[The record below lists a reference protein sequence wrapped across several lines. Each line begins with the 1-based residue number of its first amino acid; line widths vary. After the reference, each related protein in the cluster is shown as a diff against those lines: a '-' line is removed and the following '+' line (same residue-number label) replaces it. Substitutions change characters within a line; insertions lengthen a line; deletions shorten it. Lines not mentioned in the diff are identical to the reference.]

1 MTLEAPVRRT
11 IARRIGSRITKPLSQ
26 NTGIDTTQPI
36 SSIASAG
43 RFCPTRRMTRS
54 ASFSAAP
61 VFSSTAPMKAPR
73 MMTIPME
80 VNVDANP
87 LPITPG
93 ICFSGIPAS
102 RARTSEIS
110 RMAKN
115 GCTFSFEMS
124 RIMAT
129 MATMKAMMRKIPVIT
144 KRKLQKKDSYLCNL
158 WQKTFPLN
166 LVPRRS
172 ANC

>member
-36 SSIASAG
+36 ISIASAG

-61 VFSSTAPMKAPR
+61 VFSSTAPMKAPK

-102 RARTSEIS
+102 SASTSEMS
-110 RMAKN
+110 RMARN
-115 GCTFSFEMS
+115 GCTFSLEMS
-124 RIMAT
+124 RIIAT
-129 MATMKAMMRKIPVIT
+129 IATTKAIIKDMPVIT
-144 KRKLQKKDSYLCNL
+144 SLKLQNL
-158 WQKTFPLN
+158 WQITNCF
-166 LVPRRS
+166 S
-172 ANC
+172 ANYSQSLA